1 MRRSVIVL
9 AYCLLFASASP
20 WATALAGRNLQAAV
34 PPKVEKPPVV
44 PPAVNLAQSP
54 SYVQAPVPIDAE
66 MVTPVE
72 LRAQPKT
79 SPSPPKIEALVP
91 VKAAVPVPITPKAI
105 PQTVPPAEANSSAV
119 QQSNDAYNVWVNGFR
134 ERTYEN
140 QLFQTRVIFSL
151 VILLVFAGLFF
162 SWIQFQH
169 AFHLKR
175 VLSKR
180 VAAPSDEATA
190 AAPAQDEVSFGK
202 DGVVIKS
209 AYLGVI
215 ILAISMAFFFL
226 YLVYVYPI
234 T

>member
-91 VKAAVPVPITPKAI
+91 VKALAPRAANLKRLIAAVPDDAGHGLEVLPVP
-105 PQTVPPAEANSSAV
+105 
-119 QQSNDAYNVWVNGFR
+119 
-134 ERTYEN
+134 
-140 QLFQTRVIFSL
+140 
-151 VILLVFAGLFF
+151 
-162 SWIQFQH
+162 
-169 AFHLKR
+169 
-175 VLSKR
+175 
-180 VAAPSDEATA
+180 
-190 AAPAQDEVSFGK
+190 
-202 DGVVIKS
+202 
-209 AYLGVI
+209 
-215 ILAISMAFFFL
+215 LALTSG
-226 YLVYVYPI
+226 
-234 T
+234 